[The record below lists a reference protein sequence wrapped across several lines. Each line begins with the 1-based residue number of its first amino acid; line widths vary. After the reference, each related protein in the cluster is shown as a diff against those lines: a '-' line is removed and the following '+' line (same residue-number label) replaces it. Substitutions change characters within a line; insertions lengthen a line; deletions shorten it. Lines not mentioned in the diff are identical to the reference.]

1 MKTAQPKV
9 REPEQ
14 IRKMHDMYAVMADE
28 KCGGCVH
35 FTDLSGMGRV
45 KTCKVFCGSRQDRA
59 WLSDWV
65 ACGLWTAP
73 DA

>member
-1 MKTAQPKV
+1 MKATETKV

-14 IRKMHDMYAVMADE
+14 IRKMHDMYAVMSNE

-45 KTCKVFCGSRQDRA
+45 KTCKVFCGSRQDRG
-59 WLSDWV
+59 WLPDWV
-65 ACGLWTAP
+65 ACGLWTEA